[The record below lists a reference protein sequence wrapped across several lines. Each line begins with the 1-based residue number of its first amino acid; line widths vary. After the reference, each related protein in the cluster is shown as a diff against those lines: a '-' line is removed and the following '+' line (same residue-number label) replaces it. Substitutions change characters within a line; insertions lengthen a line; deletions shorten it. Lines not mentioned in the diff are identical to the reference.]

1 MAHPSEHPR
10 DYGLRR
16 HDATLTWLTLAAEAG
31 ISLDR
36 LAGHDPARFPFLM
49 ESSAG
54 AAAQSRYDILL
65 AEPGETLEVNDLAE
79 AADFFDRLDT
89 VADGARCDAVPGLPF
104 VGGWFVYLGYE
115 MAAGVEPRLALPPD
129 PDDPLPHAL
138 AVRCRAALVHDRAKA
153 CVHVVVEGDNLDR
166 AESLVRLLC
175 DPSIAPAP
183 VETPAIDWQE
193 DTPEAYLSAVKKA
206 RDYIAAGDVFQ
217 ANLARAWHGEL
228 VSDISPAEIYRALRA
243 ANPAPFSGL
252 MQWRGAALISS
263 SPERLLQI
271 DQRMASVRPIAG
283 TRRRYVDA
291 ADQQAAS
298 DELTTRELVAHP
310 KERAEHVMLIDL
322 VRNDLGRICQPG
334 SVAVDELMVVESY
347 AHVHH
352 IVSNV
357 TGRLQPHVGPGR
369 ALRAVFPG
377 GTISGCPKVRCME
390 IIGELEGTGR
400 GAYTGAFGYLSRCG
414 RLDTNIVIRS
424 LTQNRRH
431 LVLRTGAGIVADSDP
446 DSELA
451 ETRHKATGVLRAFV
465 DRNGRSYV

>member
-1 MAHPSEHPR
+1 MARPSEHPR
-10 DYGLRR
+10 GYRLRR
-16 HDATLTWLTLAAEAG
+16 HDATLTWLTLAADACQ
-31 ISLDR
+31 SLDR
-36 LAGHDPARFPFLM
+36 LAGYDPARFPFLM

-65 AEPGETLEVNDLAE
+65 AEPGETIEVNHLAD
-79 AADFFDRLDT
+79 AAGFFERLDS
-89 VADGARCDAVPGLPF
+89 AAGAALCDGVPGLPF
-104 VGGWFVYLGYE
+104 IGGWFVYLGYE
-115 MAAGVEPRLALPPD
+115 MAAGVEPRLSLPAD

-138 AVRCRAALVHDRAKA
+138 AVRCPAALIHDRNEAS
-153 CVHVVVEGDNLDR
+153 VHVVVEGDNLER
-166 AESLVRLLC
+166 AESLAWLLC
-175 DPSIAPAP
+175 ETSPAAAP
-183 VETPAIDWQE
+183 VSTPVIDWQE
-193 DTPEAYLSAVKKA
+193 DAPEAYLAAVTKA

-228 VSDISPAEIYRALRA
+228 VSDTPPAEIYRALRA

-263 SPERLLQI
+263 SPERLLKI
-271 DQRMASVRPIAG
+271 DDHTASVRPIAG
-283 TRRRYVDA
+283 TRRRYVGST
-291 ADQQAAS
+291 DQQATS

-334 SVAVDELMVVESY
+334 TVAVDELMVVESY

-377 GTISGCPKVRCME
+377 GTITGCPKVRCME

-446 DSELA
+446 NSELD

-465 DRNGRSYV
+465 DRDGQPYV